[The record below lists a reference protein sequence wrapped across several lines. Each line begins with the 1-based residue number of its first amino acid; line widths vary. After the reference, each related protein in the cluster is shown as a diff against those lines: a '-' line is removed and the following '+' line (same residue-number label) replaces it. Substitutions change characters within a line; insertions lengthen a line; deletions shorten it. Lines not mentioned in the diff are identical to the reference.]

1 MLEEDV
7 RNEIYTNK
15 EVSSKEVEI
24 RYFRPKFHR
33 RVLANFIDI
42 FLFVLM
48 FFGLFSLSRVIAMKV
63 PEYKGKVEQLEQIRL
78 DSGLYDR
85 DNQNEIKDIVS
96 IINKDN
102 SNTAGSRVKKAK
114 RAIDKFYSY
123 SESLV
128 TTEQYQ
134 IMTKDYDDFRLDTK
148 LTYEGYALFVRDEND
163 EIVENPSLVEGKDV
177 LSNIYNIYYKQAYS
191 VFIDNHLQGYLV
203 AYIPH
208 YYDLTKYM
216 ANVLIFGEIL
226 VSYAISGLLIYLVP
240 TLFFIRGRKT
250 LGKALYQIGTVDK
263 NLLSPS
269 FTHNLARFAIFYF
282 GELLLS
288 LVTFGIPYIISFSM
302 MAFSKNKTG
311 FPDFMLQNNEVDN
324 SRTKIYKSYVEV
336 NLDKVDTTKKGVN
349 FKTRNYD

>member
-42 FLFVLM
+42 FLLVLM
-48 FFGLFSLSRVIAMKV
+48 FFGLFTLSRVIAMNV
-63 PEYKGKVEQLEQIRL
+63 PEYKGKVNQLEQIRL

-85 DNQNEIKDIVS
+85 DNQNEIKDVVS

-114 RAIDKFYSY
+114 RAIETFYTYAEPIVDVDK
-123 SESLV
+123 
-128 TTEQYQ
+128 YQ
-134 IMTKDYDDFRLDTK
+134 EMVKDYDDFRLDSK
-148 LTYEGYALFVRDEND
+148 LTYEGYALFVRDGDDN
-163 EIVENPSLVEGKDV
+163 IVENPELVEGKDV

-203 AYIPH
+203 TAIPH
-208 YYDLTKYM
+208 YYDLTRYM
-216 ANVLIFGEIL
+216 AYVLIFGEIL
-226 VSYAISGLLIYLVP
+226 VSYAVAGILIYFVP

-269 FTHNLARFAIFYF
+269 FARNLARFAIFYF

-288 LVTFGIPYIISFSM
+288 LVTFGIPYIISFTM

-324 SRTKIYKSYVEV
+324 SRTKIYKTFVEV
-336 NLDKVDTTKKGVN
+336 NLDKVDTTKKAVN
-349 FKTRNYD
+349 FKTRNFD